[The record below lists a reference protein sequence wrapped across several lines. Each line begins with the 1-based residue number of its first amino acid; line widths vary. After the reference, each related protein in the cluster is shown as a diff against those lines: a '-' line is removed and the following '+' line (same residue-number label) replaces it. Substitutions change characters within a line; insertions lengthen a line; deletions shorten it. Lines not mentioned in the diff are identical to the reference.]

1 MRRRIVPR
9 SIVLTFLWIAVLFLV
24 LQGFGESLKKSRVQQ
39 AADKAPVVF
48 TGLVGEV
55 LSLAEEGICELLLP
69 ILMYSDDIGRHPFL
83 TADRLDCLIP
93 LYGYVL
99 GQNGERERRSLTLE
113 DAEEGRYL
121 VRNPE
126 EEAAVESGDS
136 GEEAAQIPSEA
147 AAPSEPNPQ
156 NAQTVQPDPKTSQTA
171 TVSSF
176 VPHERQ
182 KELDTASLLD
192 YETLISQFYTVDANT
207 MVGKELLDVEAF
219 LKQDLT
225 IEDTTEGP
233 QILIFHTHSQEGFAD
248 SVEGEEATTIVGVGE
263 RLGQILEENYGF
275 RVLHHTAAYDKD
287 TRDGAYSRALPGIER
302 LLEENPS
309 IQVVIDLHRDA
320 MPKGK
325 KLLCEV
331 DGRPT
336 AKFMFFNGL
345 SRTKKTGDITYLYN
359 RNLKDNLAL
368 SFRMKLTAEE
378 YYPGLTRK
386 NYLKGYRYNM
396 HLKDKYLLIELGA
409 QTNTV
414 EEAMNACDPLAHI
427 LSLVL
432 QEE

>member
-1 MRRRIVPR
+1 M
-9 SIVLTFLWIAVLFLV
+9 
-24 LQGFGESLKKSRVQQ
+24 
-39 AADKAPVVF
+39 
-48 TGLVGEV
+48 
-55 LSLAEEGICELLLP
+55 
-69 ILMYSDDIGRHPFL
+69 
-83 TADRLDCLIP
+83 
-93 LYGYVL
+93 
-99 GQNGERERRSLTLE
+99 
-113 DAEEGRYL
+113 
-121 VRNPE
+121 
-126 EEAAVESGDS
+126 
-136 GEEAAQIPSEA
+136 
-147 AAPSEPNPQ
+147 
-156 NAQTVQPDPKTSQTA
+156 
-171 TVSSF
+171 
-176 VPHERQ
+176 
-182 KELDTASLLD
+182 
-192 YETLISQFYTVDANT
+192 
-207 MVGKELLDVEAF
+207 
-219 LKQDLT
+219 
-225 IEDTTEGP
+225 
-233 QILIFHTHSQEGFAD
+233 
-248 SVEGEEATTIVGVGE
+248 
-263 RLGQILEENYGF
+263 
-275 RVLHHTAAYDKD
+275 
-287 TRDGAYSRALPGIER
+287 
-302 LLEENPS
+302 
-309 IQVVIDLHRDA
+309 IDLHRDA